1 MATTI
6 DELVSRRFTC
16 DLERPENTGKT
27 VYDLFDW
34 SKRDVLLTDY
44 KTGKTLCEMHDL
56 EFPVNYSQMRWTSS
70 RPSIFAGPAFPAPSM
85 RCRSARWRI
94 AWSISGLP
102 RS

>member
-6 DELVSRRFTC
+6 DELVSRRFTS
-16 DLERPENTGKT
+16 DLERPENAGKT

-56 EFPVNYSQMRWTSS
+56 EFPVSYSRH
-70 RPSIFAGPAFPAPSM
+70 RA
-85 RCRSARWRI
+85 
-94 AWSISGLP
+94 
-102 RS
+102 